1 MEISG
6 MYDDLN
12 VCYIMIMNN
21 WFNSIS
27 GEVRSNVSIV
37 RDMIDIRD
45 GMKECDD
52 FCIDDELFIIDD
64 IYIN

>member
-1 MEISG
+1 

-45 GMKECDD
+45 GVKECDD
-52 FCIDDELFIIDD
+52 FCMDDELFIIDD
-64 IYIN
+64 ICIN